1 MKLIDISNQGM
12 LVSSFLNK
20 ECTITYFKSKKNVT
34 LKEITKIRGYK
45 HGISMGKIILLEH
58 NKETNQLI
66 FEDKYYESIRAKKPT
81 NVKLVFQIL
90 N

>member
-1 MKLIDISNQGM
+1 
-12 LVSSFLNK
+12 
-20 ECTITYFKSKKNVT
+20 
-34 LKEITKIRGYK
+34 
-45 HGISMGKIILLEH
+45 MGKIILLEH